1 MRTELVITAD
11 GSPTL
16 YIPEWKEHYHSV
28 HGAVQESMHV
38 FIRAGLQEG
47 LRTRNAIRLLEVGL
61 GTGFNALLTA
71 AHLQAFPAVVDYHA
85 LEPFPPDP
93 ALLAGFNSEH
103 LAPLGAGADMFHALH
118 DGAWEFPLKLNA
130 HMTLTKV
137 RSRINNYTPSAP
149 FDLVY
154 YDAFAPRVQPELW
167 TPEIFQRVYE
177 MMAPQGILVT
187 YCAKGDV
194 RRAMLETGFDV
205 ERLQGPPGKREMLR
219 ATKL

>member
-16 YIPEWKEHYHSV
+16 YIPELNEHYHSV

-38 FIRAGLQEG
+38 FIQAGLQER
-47 LRTRNAIRLLEVGL
+47 LRTRNTIRLLEVGL

-71 AHLQAFPAVVDYHA
+71 AYLKDSTAVVDYHA

-93 ALLAGFNSEH
+93 TLLAGFSSEH
-103 LAPLGAGADMFHALH
+103 LAALGEGARWFPVVHAGEWEKPIPLHA
-118 DGAWEFPLKLNA
+118 A
-130 HMTLTKV
+130 MTLTKV
-137 RSRINNYTPSAP
+137 HKKIADYAPSAP

-167 TPEIFQRVYE
+167 TPETFHRVYA

-194 RRAMLETGFDV
+194 RRAMLETGFAV